1 MTATDTRPFG
11 QLTWPILIFS
21 IVMGVRYIAADIAM
35 IDGAGGRINDYLRL
49 GRDFVN
55 VWQGGQLAISG
66 QASLIYDLEGYRHA
80 LWEALQVKGIYAYS
94 YPPHSLLLAAPFAL
108 LPYGASLLLWQ
119 VAGLAV
125 FVAAAR
131 PYLRDA
137 GLPWWFAAI
146 LPAGMINIWAAHY
159 GFFIGAATLAGWR
172 LLETRPRSAGA
183 AFAAATLKPHLGVL
197 IVPVLLIRRQWT
209 AVVSAIAGVVF
220 LAGLSVLLFGP
231 QLWLTYVT
239 QTLPFHARL
248 IDEGSG
254 EFLLM
259 MPTTTVALR
268 LIDVPR
274 ALADVAQLVT
284 ASYAVTLVIQATR
297 RGARLRDIGLLAGS
311 AIFLVLPYAFIYDMT
326 VHCLSVLVL
335 AARIDARA
343 VYARMLMA
351 LAFVVPLI
359 QMPLAFA
366 GFPLATLI
374 LAAALWHQYCAVVQP
389 NAQ

>member
-1 MTATDTRPFG
+1 MTVTDTRPFG
-11 QLTWPILIFS
+11 RLTWPILIFS
-21 IVMGVRYIAADIAM
+21 VIMGLRYLAADLAS

-55 VWQGGQLAISG
+55 VWEGGKLAIAG
-66 QASLIYDLEGYRHA
+66 QSSLIYDLDGYRRA
-80 LWEALQVKGIYAYS
+80 LWDALQVKGIYAYS

-108 LPYGASLLLWQ
+108 LPYGAALLAWQ
-119 VAGLAV
+119 IAGLAA
-125 FVAAAR
+125 FVMAAR
-131 PYLRDA
+131 PYLREA
-137 GLPWWFAAI
+137 RLPWWFAAI
-146 LPAGMINIWAAHY
+146 LPAGIINIWAAHY

-172 LLETRPRSAGA
+172 LLEQSPRSAGA

-209 AVVSAIAGVVF
+209 AIVSAVIGVAA
-220 LAGLSVLLFGP
+220 LAGLSMLLFGP

-239 QTLPFHARL
+239 ATLPFHARL

-268 LIDVPR
+268 LIDLPR
-274 ALADVAQLVT
+274 AFADIAQLAT
-284 ASYAVTLVIQATR
+284 AGYAVTLVIQAAR
-297 RGARLRDIGLLAGS
+297 RGARLPDIGLLAGS

-343 VYARMLMA
+343 VYSRMLMA

-366 GFPLATLI
+366 GLPVATLI
-374 LAAALWHQYCAVVQP
+374 LAAALWQQYRVVVQP